1 MQVNSFKYSAF
12 YSLLMQLSQKEEV
25 VFKLGDYLSLFTK
38 EYNITLFATTDV
50 RKSDIFWRKSDIFL
64 VKMARLEKQK
74 HGSFFLKPSSSFP
87 RQTVHITCLLMLLP
101 SMCFSQATEGTTFC
115 FNTREG
121 ECEVECED
129 EYVCMR

>member
-50 RKSDIFWRKSDIFL
+50 RKSDIFL